1 MAQCTKCGNE
11 LKPGARFCTKCGTP
25 VSAPVDQMKSAS
37 QSMTCTK
44 CGNELKPGAKFCT
57 KCGNPVSA
65 PVDQMKSA
73 SQSMSCPKCGKALKP
88 GARFCTGCGAPV
100 GQGGQEGTQAGEK
113 GWFTDGVRAV
123 ANFVTGGQLNRDI
136 QQEQQAAVRQQA
148 RADRGEIQDAQQAQ
162 QSAERAQIRAERE
175 AQRARDRRSMEAV
188 QGVDVVRG
196 RTIWNIQPGE
206 IARRIK
212 ESELEE
218 IEKLKGI
225 IVQEGCTA
233 LIFANGE
240 LVSTLSSGAYLFYKS
255 VEEEQAALK
264 AAVEKAEKEMEE
276 KERKAIQERRQA
288 EPTFRQLGVVGEI
301 KRGFNWVGRLIFGEK
316 KNENKEKVQKR
327 KIDYARILSRL
338 TQAPVMSVYLVSDR
352 YIPMTFGGQVG
363 QDGGIQFA
371 PFSIPTRVFD
381 VQVGVSLQLKVSDI
395 HGVATNYLADKQS
408 LTTNMLYQML
418 VGSIDNVLRQA
429 LRNVDYQQT
438 GLPMEV
444 IATLKA
450 QIQQIIN
457 MQLHGIEC
465 AQVLQITDS
474 NAEFERFRSV
484 ERELYCTEK
493 ELDYLQRTGEFRN
506 RLAIETNK
514 QTIDKATTDE
524 ELRYALMQINK
535 DGLIHD
541 DEMEAFTLMLNA
553 QKRLRE
559 AKSQEEEYEAL
570 IDLKKSRLV
579 KDEDLAVL
587 QDALLQNKIQRES
600 VTEIMRIQHQQS
612 VDAARLEAEWA
623 IGDKKQDHDWER
635 EDLQRR
641 RNWGIEDEQRER
653 EWMHEEQEYNRNWER
668 DEQMYNRNF
677 TRRQQLDEYDWQKKI
692 REEDYDWQNEERR
705 RESEWQQRV
714 RETQMRREDEQTA
727 FERSRINKF
736 DDQDILDRQHR
747 NEMERLNQT
756 QQNDI
761 ERLRTQQQGAAD
773 MMRIMKD
780 AEKHRDSTFA
790 TMSADQIKAAQLDRL
805 SEAAQVAS
813 FNADNQKEQADFFR
827 KQQEKAQT
835 DAMEREAQA
844 RADRKEDLDRMER
857 MMGMFGKNMLAAAGA
872 NVANEQA
879 KFQQQQQF
887 QQQRYDDQVQR
898 ANEYKQDAYRQQD
911 RMDSQNQVAMGS
923 MAQINTAAAG
933 NLYTNNTNINMQPQQ
948 GYQQMPQQG
957 YQQMPQQGYQQMP
970 QQGYQQM
977 PQQGGQQQEYPQ
989 QPMDQQQMGGKQCP
1003 QCGQVLDADAMFCD
1017 NCCFSFQ

>member
-1 MAQCTKCGNE
+1 MAQNTQ
-11 LKPGARFCTKCGTP
+11 PA
-25 VSAPVDQMKSAS
+25 V
-37 QSMTCTK
+37 QS
-44 CGNELKPGAKFCT
+44 
-57 KCGNPVSA
+57 
-65 PVDQMKSA
+65 
-73 SQSMSCPKCGKALKP
+73 
-88 GARFCTGCGAPV
+88 
-100 GQGGQEGTQAGEK
+100 GQK

-123 ANFVTGGQLNRDI
+123 ANAVTGGQLNRDI
-136 QQEQQAAVRQQA
+136 QREQQVAVRQQA

-162 QSAERAQIRAERE
+162 QSAERAQIRAERGAE
-175 AQRARDRRSMEAV
+175 RARDRRSMEAV
-188 QGVDVVRG
+188 DGVDVVRG

-206 IARRIK
+206 VARKIK

-225 IVQEGCTA
+225 IVQEGCSA

-255 VEEEQAALK
+255 VEEEQAAIK

-276 KERKAIQERRQA
+276 KERKALQERRQA

-327 KIDYARILSRL
+327 KLDYARILARL
-338 TQAPVMSVYLVSDR
+338 TQAPIMSVYLVSDR
-352 YIPMTFGGQVG
+352 YIPMTFGGQVVS
-363 QDGGIQFA
+363 DGGIQFT
-371 PFSIPTRVFD
+371 PYTIPTRIFD

-395 HGVATNYLADKQS
+395 HGVAANYLADRRS
-408 LTTNMLYQML
+408 LTTNMLHQML
-418 VGSIDNVLRQA
+418 TGSIENLLRQA

-612 VDAARLEAEWA
+612 IDDARLEAEWA

-653 EWMHEEQEYNRNWER
+653 EWMHEEQEYNRN
-668 DEQMYNRNF
+668 F

-692 REEDYDWQNEERR
+692 REEDYGWQNEERC
-705 RESEWQQRV
+705 RESDWLQRV

-736 DDQDILDRQHR
+736 DDQDILERKANIAMR
-747 NEMERLNQT
+747 NMQAMKEQEL
-756 QQNDI
+756 QQ
-761 ERLRTQQQGAAD
+761 LREQNRSAESLHSMDVQAQ
-773 MMRIMKD
+773 MK
-780 AEKHRDSTFA
+780 RDSTFA

-857 MMGMFGKNMLAAAGA
+857 MMGMFGDKMLAAAGA
-872 NVANEQA
+872 NMAKEQTM
-879 KFQQQQQF
+879 FQHQQQF

-957 YQQMPQQGYQQMP
+957 F
-970 QQGYQQM
+970 
-977 PQQGGQQQEYPQ
+977 QQQEYPQ
-989 QPMDQQQMGGKQCP
+989 QPMNQPQMGVKQCP
-1003 QCGQVLDADAMFCD
+1003 QCGTIVEADAMFCGE
-1017 NCCFSFQ
+1017 CAFRF

>member
-44 CGNELKPGAKFCT
+44 CGSELKPGAKFCT

-371 PFSIPTRVFD
+371 PYSIPTRVFD

-677 TRRQQLDEYDWQKKI
+677 TRRQQLEEYDWQKKI

-736 DDQDILDRQHR
+736 DDAELARRSMDDKLRMMQA
-747 NEMERLNQT
+747 MEEADLNKLKE
-756 QQNDI
+756 QNRSAESLHSMDV
-761 ERLRTQQQGAAD
+761 D
-773 MMRIMKD
+773 V
-780 AEKHRDSTFA
+780 EKHRDSTFA

-857 MMGMFGKNMLAAAGA
+857 MFGMFGDKMLGAAGA

-948 GYQQMPQQG
+948 SYQQMPQQG
-957 YQQMPQQGYQQMP
+957 YQQMPQQGYQQYA
-970 QQGYQQM
+970 QQPVQQ
-977 PQQGGQQQEYPQ
+977 PIQQQPVQ
-989 QPMDQQQMGGKQCP
+989 QAAPAGKFCP
-1003 QCGQVLDADAMFCD
+1003 SCGTQNPADEMFCGE
-1017 NCCFSFQ
+1017 CGSKL

>member
-1 MAQCTKCGNE
+1 MAQNTQ
-11 LKPGARFCTKCGTP
+11 PA
-25 VSAPVDQMKSAS
+25 V
-37 QSMTCTK
+37 QS
-44 CGNELKPGAKFCT
+44 
-57 KCGNPVSA
+57 
-65 PVDQMKSA
+65 
-73 SQSMSCPKCGKALKP
+73 
-88 GARFCTGCGAPV
+88 
-100 GQGGQEGTQAGEK
+100 GQK

-123 ANFVTGGQLNRDI
+123 ANAVTGGQLNRDI
-136 QQEQQAAVRQQA
+136 QREQQVAVRQQA

-162 QSAERAQIRAERE
+162 QSAERAQIRAERGAE
-175 AQRARDRRSMEAV
+175 RARDRRSMEAV
-188 QGVDVVRG
+188 DGVDVVRG

-206 IARRIK
+206 VARKIK

-225 IVQEGCTA
+225 IVQEGCSA
-233 LIFANGE
+233 LIFANSE

-255 VEEEQAALK
+255 VEEEQAAIK

-276 KERKAIQERRQA
+276 KERKALQERRQA

-327 KIDYARILSRL
+327 KLDYARILARL
-338 TQAPVMSVYLVSDR
+338 TQAPIMSVYLVSDR
-352 YIPMTFGGQVG
+352 YIPMTFGGQVVS
-363 QDGGIQFA
+363 DGGIQFT
-371 PFSIPTRVFD
+371 PYTIPTRIFD

-395 HGVATNYLADKQS
+395 HGVAANYLADRRS
-408 LTTNMLYQML
+408 LTTNMLHQML
-418 VGSIDNVLRQA
+418 TGSIENLLRQA

-612 VDAARLEAEWA
+612 IDDARLEAEWA

-653 EWMHEEQEYNRNWER
+653 EWMHEEQEYNRN
-668 DEQMYNRNF
+668 F

-692 REEDYDWQNEERR
+692 REEDYGWQNEERC
-705 RESEWQQRV
+705 RESDWLQRV

-736 DDQDILDRQHR
+736 DDQDILERKANIAMR
-747 NEMERLNQT
+747 NMQAMKEQEL
-756 QQNDI
+756 QQ
-761 ERLRTQQQGAAD
+761 LREQNRSAESLHSMDVQAQ
-773 MMRIMKD
+773 MK
-780 AEKHRDSTFA
+780 RDSTFA

-857 MMGMFGKNMLAAAGA
+857 MMGMFGDKMLAAAGA
-872 NVANEQA
+872 NMAKEQTM
-879 KFQQQQQF
+879 FQHQQQF

-957 YQQMPQQGYQQMP
+957 F
-970 QQGYQQM
+970 
-977 PQQGGQQQEYPQ
+977 QQQEYPQ
-989 QPMDQQQMGGKQCP
+989 QPMNQPQMGVKQCP
-1003 QCGQVLDADAMFCD
+1003 QCGTIVEADAMFCGE
-1017 NCCFSFQ
+1017 CAFRF

>member
-1 MAQCTKCGNE
+1 MAQCVKCGND
-11 LKPGARFCTKCGTP
+11 LKPGAKFCMKCGTP
-25 VSAPVDQMKSAS
+25 VSAPVNQVKSVEIVVVCP
-37 QSMTCTK
+37 Q
-44 CGNELKPGAKFCT
+44 CGKPLKPGAKFC
-57 KCGNPVSA
+57 
-65 PVDQMKSA
+65 M
-73 SQSMSCPKCGKALKP
+73 
-88 GARFCTGCGAPV
+88 GCGAPV
-100 GQGGQEGTQAGEK
+100 AQNTQPAVQSGQK

-123 ANFVTGGQLNRDI
+123 ANAVTGGQLNRDI
-136 QQEQQAAVRQQA
+136 QREQQVAVRQQA

-175 AQRARDRRSMEAV
+175 AERARDRRSMEAV
-188 QGVDVVRG
+188 DGVDVVRG

-206 IARRIK
+206 VARKIK

-225 IVQEGCTA
+225 IVQEGCSA

-255 VEEEQAALK
+255 VEEEQAAIK

-276 KERKAIQERRQA
+276 KERKALQERRQA

-327 KIDYARILSRL
+327 KLDYARILARL
-338 TQAPVMSVYLVSDR
+338 TQAPIMSVYLVSDR

-363 QDGGIQFA
+363 SDGGIQFT
-371 PFSIPTRVFD
+371 PYTIPTRIFD

-395 HGVATNYLADKQS
+395 HGVAANYLADRRS
-408 LTTNMLYQML
+408 LTTNMLHQML
-418 VGSIDNVLRQA
+418 TGSIENLLRQA

-484 ERELYCTEK
+484 ERELYCSEK

-524 ELRYALMQINK
+524 DLRYALMQINK

-612 VDAARLEAEWA
+612 IDDARLEAEWA

-641 RNWGIEDEQRER
+641 RNWGIEDEKRER
-653 EWMHEEQEYNRNWER
+653 DWMHEEQE
-668 DEQMYNRNF
+668 YNRNF

-736 DDQDILDRQHR
+736 DDQDILERKANIAMR
-747 NEMERLNQT
+747 NMQAMKEQEL
-756 QQNDI
+756 QQ
-761 ERLRTQQQGAAD
+761 LREQNRSAESLHSMDVQAQ
-773 MMRIMKD
+773 MK
-780 AEKHRDSTFA
+780 RDSTFA

-844 RADRKEDLDRMER
+844 RADRKENDERWER
-857 MMGMFGKNMLAAAGA
+857 MMGMFGDKMLAAAGA
-872 NVANEQA
+872 NMANQQA
-879 KFQQQQQF
+879 MFQQQQQF

-948 GYQQMPQQG
+948 SYQQMPQQG
-957 YQQMPQQGYQQMP
+957 F
-970 QQGYQQM
+970 
-977 PQQGGQQQEYPQ
+977 QQQEYPQ

-1003 QCGQVLDADAMFCD
+1003 QCGAVVEADAMFCGE
-1017 NCCFSFQ
+1017 CRFQF